1 MSKNKIKKEAIKL
14 YKNEL
19 TTLLQEVRPFMK
31 TAAANN
37 LSLDI
42 LHVDKLN
49 VLDRVKRDLMKFK
62 AVGEE
67 TKGKKISKVE
77 LKTILKE
84 KRLDEEKERIKN
96 LKPKEKQTFYVT
108 GKFTVKTKYNYST
121 KSVYRRRNI

>member
-1 MSKNKIKKEAIKL
+1 
-14 YKNEL
+14 
-19 TTLLQEVRPFMK
+19 MK

-67 TKGKKISKVE
+67 TKGRKISKVE

-121 KSVYRRRNI
+121 KKRVYKRRHI

>member
-1 MSKNKIKKEAIKL
+1 MSKNKLRKEAIKL

-19 TTLLQEVRPFMK
+19 TALLHEVRPFMK

-67 TKGKKISKVE
+67 TKGRKSQ
-77 LKTILKE
+77 
-84 KRLDEEKERIKN
+84 RLN
-96 LKPKEKQTFYVT
+96 
-108 GKFTVKTKYNYST
+108 
-121 KSVYRRRNI
+121 